1 MPESDSI
8 STFETSQHSESSTLG
23 VAKRTN
29 SGVTRQMRTISTMI
43 LWILALCLGPVAEAD
58 PVAPAYNQT
67 IRNSLEPQIEALLLG
82 LVKDGRA
89 LTMDG
94 VAVFNGQDKFL
105 PGKIA
110 VSLAEFLSSLPAGNP
125 RLPTYLKDFR
135 KIAQLTV
142 DDANDTWGAYYYLLA
157 LNQLRRA
164 DLLDQAID
172 RLTLA
177 KLRVKLDWRMFVD
190 VNDFSLIDHQ
200 IGRAHV

>member
-1 MPESDSI
+1 MRAI
-8 STFETSQHSESSTLG
+8 ATMMLG
-23 VAKRTN
+23 V
-29 SGVTRQMRTISTMI
+29 
-43 LWILALCLGPVAEAD
+43 LALCLGSVAEAD

-110 VSLAEFLSSLPAGNP
+110 VSLAEFLGSLPAGDP

-157 LNQLRRA
+157 LNRLRRA
-164 DLLDQAID
+164 DWLDQAID

-190 VNDFSLIDHQ
+190 VSDFSLIDHPNNYYCVAFGIARLRMQ
-200 IGRAHV
+200 MGW